1 MSTARTETTPEKKTA
16 AQAGHKP
23 AAKPTAKAQEK
34 SAPETAATSPLS
46 PGSLIAERYRDTP
59 YEALVGKNGETVT
72 AAMTAGEAV
81 LAGMAEVSQ
90 EMMTFASNRL
100 RHDIETAE
108 EIAKAG
114 SPEEFLEKQRSFVER
129 AAQQYAEETSK
140 LIAMMARIQQSC
152 WQPMEQCTK
161 TALQGMNGNGKD
173 DEGESKK

>member
-1 MSTARTETTPEKKTA
+1 MSTTRTETTSEKKSA
-16 AQAGHKP
+16 AQPGTKSAGKP
-23 AAKPTAKAQEK
+23 AAKAPATA
-34 SAPETAATSPLS
+34 PLS
-46 PGSLIAERYRDTP
+46 PGGLIAARYRDTP
-59 YEALVGKNGETVT
+59 YESLVGKNGETVT

-81 LAGMAEVSQ
+81 LAGVAELSQ
-90 EMMTFASNRL
+90 EMMTFAGARL

-114 SPEEFLEKQRSFVER
+114 SPEEFFEKQRSFVER

-161 TALQGMNGNGKD
+161 TALQSLNGANGADGANGKD
-173 DEGESKK
+173 DEKQA